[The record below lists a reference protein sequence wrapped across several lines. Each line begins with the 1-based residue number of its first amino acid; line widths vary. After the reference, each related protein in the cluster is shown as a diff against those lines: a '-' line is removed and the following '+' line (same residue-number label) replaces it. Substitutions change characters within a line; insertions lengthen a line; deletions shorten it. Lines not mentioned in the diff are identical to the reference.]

1 MIFFSGLVD
10 QYYDDPSFEK
20 IDSGQSTQ
28 KTPLATGMVWPG
40 RWKSNGRKKKL
51 VEKMVQNIQSIDLYK
66 KRFPSINQVQFKGV
80 SQNNAKTFATSTMSV
95 FL

>member
-1 MIFFSGLVD
+1 MTIQALKKLTVVS
-10 QYYDDPSFEK
+10 
-20 IDSGQSTQ
+20 
-28 KTPLATGMVWPG
+28 
-40 RWKSNGRKKKL
+40 RRKKRLSQQAWSDQVAENLMVEKKM